1 MEPYVKQSTRW
12 VDCIGPEGQRGRL
25 RSYVAN
31 IEVNLWGH
39 DLLQQWN
46 TQNNIPIV
54 PGTHN
59 SEKDIMRYYGKRSP
73 TIQAIQEHLATS

>member
-1 MEPYVKQSTRW
+1 MRW
-12 VDCIGPEGQRGRL
+12 VDCIGPEGQRGKL

-31 IEVNLWGH
+31 IAVNLWGH
-39 DLLQQWN
+39 DRLQQWN

-59 SEKDIMRYYGKRSP
+59 SEKDTMRYYGKRSP
-73 TIQAIQEHLATS
+73 PIQAIQEHLATS